1 MLKKDNE
8 IWDKIKNLFKKE
20 FDNEPVYK
28 TVNISLYNVNFYGN
42 KMSEEN
48 ECYTCL
54 SVILL
59 YSIFFNSYTEIYR
72 ILSTNI
78 LKRMQIC
85 TEKKKIVNKINEE
98 LKLSESDYEYDDSYE
113 RTNEY

>member
-1 MLKKDNE
+1 MVKKILKKDNE

-20 FDNEPVYK
+20 FNNEPVCK
-28 TVNISLYNVNFYGN
+28 TVNISLYIVNFYGN

-59 YSIFFNSYTEIYR
+59 YSIFFNSYTEYYPQTFLR
-72 ILSTNI
+72 ECKYA
-78 LKRMQIC
+78 LKELMN
-85 TEKKKIVNKINEE
+85 TKIVLWYIYIFFIIIMYF
-98 LKLSESDYEYDDSYE
+98 KL
-113 RTNEY
+113 T